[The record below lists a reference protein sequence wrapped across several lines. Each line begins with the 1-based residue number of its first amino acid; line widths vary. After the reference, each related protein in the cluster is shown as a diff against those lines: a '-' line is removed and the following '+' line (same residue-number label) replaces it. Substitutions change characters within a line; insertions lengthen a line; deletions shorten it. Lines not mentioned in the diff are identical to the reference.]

1 MNCILHCVK
10 NYHLYWT
17 EEESK
22 FHFSTYE
29 TQKLKTN
36 RVCVSDVLENID
48 ERVPRR
54 VAVSVV
60 APVAGGS
67 ALVEGRTLIR
77 PAAGWL
83 LAFGVRP
90 RCIVQIQMQIADVQN
105 FKSG

>member
-1 MNCILHCVK
+1 MQ
-10 NYHLYWT
+10 T
-17 EEESK
+17 
-22 FHFSTYE
+22 
-29 TQKLKTN
+29 LKTN
-36 RVCVSDVLENID
+36 RVRVSDVLEDID
-48 ERVPRR
+48 KGVPRR

-90 RCIVQIQMQIADVQN
+90 RCIVQVQMQIADVQN